1 MFEPKARYLAGL
13 LSDRGAATLVAM
25 RCPFSIGWTGFGL
38 AQLRPGR
45 YRSEA
50 RVLVGG
56 QTVPTWNSTADG
68 VTGQH
73 VSQSEQLMCAP
84 SLNL

>member
-1 MFEPKARYLAGL
+1 MLEPNLECWQDYWAVAVRRSWLMRRFFLSGL
-13 LSDRGAATLVAM
+13 
-25 RCPFSIGWTGFGL
+25 TGFDPAL
-38 AQLRPGR
+38 LRPGR
-45 YRSEA
+45 YRSEW

-56 QTVPTWNSTADG
+56 QSVPTWNSTADG

-73 VSQSEQLMCAP
+73 GAQSEQLMCAP